1 MLIAAF
7 KGRQSETE
15 PRRETTVEGLGNGR
29 LLFARN
35 FIKHPAMLGSVIPSS
50 QVLVDRLLARA
61 DWRRAH
67 TVVEYGPGV
76 GTFTAAILKRLPA
89 SARLLTI
96 ETNQDFVDYLQR
108 ELNDPRLLVEC
119 GSAADVKEMLQQH
132 GLPKADY
139 IVSGIP
145 FSVMPEALRQ
155 DILANTHA
163 ALQPDGA
170 FLVYQF
176 SNRVQPELERLFSQV
191 ERGFVLRNVLPAHWF
206 DCKPHN

>member
-206 DCKPHN
+206 DCKPQN